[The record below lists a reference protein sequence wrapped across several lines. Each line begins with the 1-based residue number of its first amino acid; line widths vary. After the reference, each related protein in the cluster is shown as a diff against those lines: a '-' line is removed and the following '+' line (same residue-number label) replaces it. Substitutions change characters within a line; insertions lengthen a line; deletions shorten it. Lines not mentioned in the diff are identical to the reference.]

1 MKIKAIAT
9 SIALLCLASNVL
21 AQPNEAMSSEST
33 SQELVDQSLPSQT
46 AGKQSSASQKQP
58 TKRSTQ
64 QPQDM
69 SDPLAV
75 YTQAGF
81 GVTNKGLNLKV
92 GQSYDTGSDILMG
105 MNVIEVKGIAGE
117 WLGWS
122 GSDSRDNSIDTLRFR
137 NFTVNTTNGR
147 GKQIDLNYNVEREE
161 LDASYSFIQALPKWG
176 AIQLYPLAG
185 VGARI
190 MNGQFTKTI
199 DTESGEYDID
209 KSIGYTIPGVYGVV
223 GMYSKITVTDKIWIN
238 YNPMW
243 LTSIAGSDG
252 FVNQGFGGDS
262 NILTNELSLSY
273 QFTPRFNARYYAN
286 WTQDQAYFEG
296 DQRLEFNYQF

>member
-1 MKIKAIAT
+1 MKIKTIAT
-9 SIALLCLASNVL
+9 SIALMCLASNVL
-21 AQPNEAMSSEST
+21 AQPSEDLPSEST

-46 AGKQSSASQKQP
+46 TDQKSSVSQTQSAK
-58 TKRSTQ
+58 

-92 GQSYDTGSDILMG
+92 GQSYDTGSDTLMG
-105 MNVIEVKGIAGE
+105 MNVIEVKGVAGE
-117 WLGWS
+117 LLGWS
-122 GSDSRDNSIDTLRFR
+122 GSDSRDNSIDSLRFR

-147 GKQIDLNYNVEREE
+147 GKQIDLNYNVEREQ

-223 GMYSKITVTDKIWIN
+223 GMYSKITITDKIWIN

-252 FVNQGFGGDS
+252 FVDQGFGGDS
-262 NILTNELSLSY
+262 DIFTNELSIGY
-273 QFTPRFNARYYAN
+273 QFTPRFNTRYYAN